1 MFVMRVCTHVC
12 VLGVSTVCFDDLLL
26 LRNIVLHISPA
37 DDGSPQLRIHLT
49 SADHGFSTSKGK
61 LPPLLRTSSR
71 GHLASESRTGSTMNR
86 SASSSSLLL
95 SARGSPGRASEEP
108 WVGDPE
114 AISSV
119 RRPRRTRLNLR
130 LDHTFSRS
138 SSLKEGVGGRCRSRS
153 ALTRSHSLRESACS
167 VASTSRGSSPL
178 SYTQYPTSSAF
189 CSLKRT
195 PCQFIGSID
204 SISEDLANIDLA
216 AKSRRT
222 RSLKVRGRGRQTL
235 VLERHASTS
244 SLRDYVGS
252 PGTRSSVWTD
262 ESKPER
268 PIGRIRP
275 IASCTGGN

>member
-26 LRNIVLHISPA
+26 LRNIVLHIFPA
-37 DDGSPQLRIHLT
+37 DDGSPQLRLHLT

-71 GHLASESRTGSTMNR
+71 GHLASESRTTMNR
-86 SASSSSLLL
+86 SASSYSLLL
-95 SARGSPGRASEEP
+95 SARGSPGGRASEEP

-119 RRPRRTRLNLR
+119 RRPRRMRLNLR

-138 SSLKEGVGGRCRSRS
+138 SSLKENVGGRYRSRS

-178 SYTQYPTSSAF
+178 SYTQYPASSAF
-189 CSLKRT
+189 CSLKKA

-204 SISEDLANIDLA
+204 GISEDLANIDLA

-235 VLERHASTS
+235 ILERHASTS

-252 PGTRSSVWTD
+252 PDTRSSVWTD

>member
-1 MFVMRVCTHVC
+1 MCSRAYVC
-12 VLGVSTVCFDDLLL
+12 VCVCDELLL
-26 LRNIVLHISPA
+26 LQNNV
-37 DDGSPQLRIHLT
+37 LRILHADGGTSQLHLT

-61 LPPLLRTSSR
+61 LPPLQRTSSR
-71 GHLASESRTGSTMNR
+71 GHLVSESRTDATMNR

-95 SARGSPGRASEEP
+95 SARGS
-108 WVGDPE
+108 
-114 AISSV
+114 
-119 RRPRRTRLNLR
+119 
-130 LDHTFSRS
+130 RS
-138 SSLKEGVGGRCRSRS
+138 SSLKESMGVAGGRCRS

-189 CSLKRT
+189 YSLKRA

-204 SISEDLANIDLA
+204 CISEDLANIDLA

-222 RSLKVRGRGRQTL
+222 RSLKLRGRGRRTL
-235 VLERHASTS
+235 ALERHASTG

-252 PGTRSSVWTD
+252 PQTSSLVWTD
-262 ESKPER
+262 ETKPELSTN
-268 PIGRIRP
+268 RIRP

>member
-1 MFVMRVCTHVC
+1 MCTQEC
-12 VLGVSTVCFDDLLL
+12 VLGLCFDDLLL
-26 LRNIVLHISPA
+26 LRNIVLPMLPA
-37 DDGSPQLRIHLT
+37 DDGSPQLRLHLT

-71 GHLASESRTGSTMNR
+71 GHLASESRTGGSTMNR

-95 SARGSPGRASEEP
+95 SARGSPGRASDEP

-119 RRPRRTRLNLR
+119 RRPRRMRLNLR

-138 SSLKEGVGGRCRSRS
+138 SSLKEYVGGRYRSRS
-153 ALTRSHSLRESACS
+153 RLTRSNSLRESACS

-178 SYTQYPTSSAF
+178 SCTQYPTSSAF
-189 CSLKRT
+189 CSLKKA

-216 AKSRRT
+216 AKSRRRT
-222 RSLKVRGRGRQTL
+222 RSLKLRGRGRQTL

-244 SLRDYVGS
+244 SLRDYAGS
-252 PGTRSSVWTD
+252 PDTRSSVWTD